1 MRPRSLIGP
10 LILIALGAIFLLNN
24 LQPGL
29 PLLEIL
35 GRYWPFLLIGWGLLR
50 LAEVLY
56 WSATRKP
63 LPDRGISGGEWG
75 LVVAIVVIGTTV
87 LFATRFRNHIWDNNR
102 FQVRGLEV
110 FGESY
115 DFPLSGNSPCG
126 KTPKV
131 VIDNARGNVR
141 ITTSDTEDCKLTGT
155 KTVKSFQQAEADRF
169 NKDTPLEMVRQGDQ
183 LIVRT
188 NHDRIGGWPRVK
200 ADLELVVPK
209 GASVEARNKYGD
221 YDISDLAGSV
231 EINSDNTGVRV
242 QNIAGAVRVDARRSD
257 IIRAVG
263 VKGAVDVRGSRGQD
277 LELENIEGLVT
288 INGSFSGDLQFRN
301 IAKPIRFESAQTTLR
316 VEKAPGQIRMAL
328 GNLTANNVV
337 GPIQITT
344 KNKDVQ
350 LSDFTQSVEISVDR
364 GDIELKPVKLPLAKM
379 DVHTKGG
386 NIEMAFP
393 AGAKFDL
400 RASARRGE
408 AENETGLPLRSD
420 TEGNGKNRSNILT
433 GSIGQ
438 GPQIALTTDRGNVSL
453 KKAGAAEPTVAPA
466 APKAPAAPT
475 SPQAI
480 KTEQQ

>member
-1 MRPRSLIGP
+1 MRPKSFIGP
-10 LILIALGAIFLLNN
+10 LILIALGGVFLANN
-24 LQPGL
+24 LRPDL
-29 PLLEIL
+29 PLLELL
-35 GRYWPFLLIGWGLLR
+35 GRYWPFLLIGWGVLR
-50 LAEVLY
+50 LIEVLY
-56 WSATRKP
+56 WSATQKP

-75 LVVAIVVIGTTV
+75 LVVLIVVIGTSV
-87 LFATRFRNHIWDNNR
+87 LVGTRLRDRWGSNR
-102 FQVRGLEV
+102 FTVRGLDY
-110 FGESY
+110 FAESY
-115 DFPLSGNSPCG
+115 DYPITGNSPCG
-126 KTPKV
+126 KAPKV

-141 ITTSDTEDCKLTGT
+141 ITTADTEDCKLSGT
-155 KTVKSFQQAEADRF
+155 KTVKSFQQSEADRY

-209 GASVEARNKYGD
+209 GASVEGRNRYGD
-221 YDISDLAGSV
+221 FDISDLAGGV
-231 EINSDNTGVRV
+231 EINSENAGVRV
-242 QNIAGAVRVDARRSD
+242 QNIGGAVRIDARRSD
-257 IIRAVG
+257 VIRAVG
-263 VKGAVDVRGSRGQD
+263 VKGAIDVRGGRGQD

-301 IAKPIRFESAQTTLR
+301 IAKPIRFESSQTTMRL
-316 VEKAPGQIRMAL
+316 EKVPGQIRMSL
-328 GNLTANNVV
+328 GNLTANNLV

-344 KNKDVQ
+344 KSKDVQ
-350 LSDFTQSVEISVDR
+350 LSDFTQSVEISVDH
-364 GDIELKPVKLPLAKM
+364 GDIDLKPVKLPLAKM

-408 AENETGLPLRSD
+408 AENEIGLPLRSE
-420 TEGNGKNRSNILT
+420 TEGNGKGRSNLLI

-438 GPQIALTTDRGNVSL
+438 GPQITLTTDRGNVTL
-453 KKAGAAEPTVAPA
+453 KKAGAVSEAAPTPPS
-466 APKAPAAPT
+466 APKAPQT
-475 SPQAI
+475 PQAI

>member
-1 MRPRSLIGP
+1 MRPRSFIGP
-10 LILIALGAIFLLNN
+10 LILIALGGIFLANN
-24 LQPGL
+24 LRPDL
-29 PLLEIL
+29 PILELL
-35 GRYWPFLLIGWGLLR
+35 GRYWPFLLIGWGVLR
-50 LAEVLY
+50 LIEVLY

-75 LVVAIVVIGTTV
+75 LVVVIVVIGTSV
-87 LFATRFRNHIWDNNR
+87 LIGTRFRDRWGSNR
-102 FQVRGLEV
+102 YTVRGLEV

-115 DFPLSGNSPCG
+115 DYPMSGNSPCG
-126 KTPKV
+126 KAPKV

-141 ITTSDTEDCKLTGT
+141 ITTADTEDCKLSGT
-155 KTVKSFQQAEADRF
+155 KTVKSFQQAEADRY

-200 ADLELVVPK
+200 ADLEIVVPK
-209 GASVEARNKYGD
+209 GASIEGRNRYGD

-231 EINSDNTGVRV
+231 EINSENAGVRV
-242 QNIAGAVRVDARRSD
+242 QNIGGTVRIDARRSD
-257 IIRAVG
+257 VIRAVG
-263 VKGAVDVRGSRGQD
+263 VKGAIDVKGGRGQD
-277 LELENIEGLVT
+277 LELENIEGMVT

-301 IAKPIRFESAQTTLR
+301 IAKPIRFESAQTTMR

-328 GNLTANNVV
+328 GNLTANNLV

-350 LSDFTQSVEISVDR
+350 LSDFTQSAEISVDR

-386 NIEMAFP
+386 NIEMSFP

-420 TEGNGKNRSNILT
+420 TEGNGKGRSNLLT

-438 GPQIALTTDRGNVSL
+438 GPQITLTTDHGNVTL
-453 KKAGAAEPTVAPA
+453 KKAGVAVETAAPA
-466 APKAPAAPT
+466 MKPDATKKA
-475 SPQAI
+475 PQAI